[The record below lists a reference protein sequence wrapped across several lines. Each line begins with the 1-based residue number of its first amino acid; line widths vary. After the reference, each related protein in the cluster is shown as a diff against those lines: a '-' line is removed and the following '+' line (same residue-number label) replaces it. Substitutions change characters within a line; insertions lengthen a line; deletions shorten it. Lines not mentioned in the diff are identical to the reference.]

1 MELVRDI
8 KSCLKIK
15 KEQILGV
22 IFGLL
27 MQASYALLAIFINQ
41 MVETIENDTFVFSE
55 HAFKILGVLVVTIIV
70 QFIYPYLFRLMFI
83 KADKNTDFFALNRIM
98 QKDVNFFKNNS
109 SGEVF
114 NLTKN
119 VCSDIGSYYASFWP
133 NIIINIFSFVITL
146 GILFYYSYIMALIV
160 LALIIILSI
169 LVSKV
174 SNKIANY
181 SKEAIQSQNRVFTNF
196 NELLGNFRIIKML
209 KQNRYYEET
218 YKTSYSSDYF
228 VKIKHFKLLE
238 ALYTALYGILVY
250 LLPLITLVLGILFKD
265 YLMIGLGAVIAM
277 YSVIGNLQEPIR
289 QTAVVIGDYKKNK
302 QNLLLVKD
310 LLEIKPTNKKTI
322 NDFEKLEFKSDKG
335 IFFNEKNILNNLN
348 FVVNKGDFC
357 LLSGESGCGKSTIL
371 KLIMQEDYYDDIS
384 IKINDKNAFNLDYN
398 CNILCVT
405 QDNYLFH
412 DTILNNIC
420 CGTNYSKEELEEIYD
435 ICELTNFIKDYKED
449 KEVDQMDSNISGGEK
464 QRICLARILI
474 RKPKL
479 LLLDEITASLD
490 KNTTTNLSKKV
501 SEYCK
506 KNDITVIAISHKN
519 EFDNY
524 ANKVIKI

>member
-83 KADKNTDFFALNRIM
+83 KADRDTDFFALNRIM

-302 QNLLLVKD
+302 QNLLSCLESKLICFFTFIKKFLEQPSKQKV
-310 LLEIKPTNKKTI
+310 LQYEIKNKKIECFYVFNVEIKSIYLIGCKRISTNGYQYKTYVPMSCQIKSI
-322 NDFEKLEFKSDKG
+322 NELKD
-335 IFFNEKNILNNLN
+335 KNIQTLN
-348 FVVNKGDFC
+348 
-357 LLSGESGCGKSTIL
+357 
-371 KLIMQEDYYDDIS
+371 
-384 IKINDKNAFNLDYN
+384 
-398 CNILCVT
+398 
-405 QDNYLFH
+405 
-412 DTILNNIC
+412 
-420 CGTNYSKEELEEIYD
+420 
-435 ICELTNFIKDYKED
+435 
-449 KEVDQMDSNISGGEK
+449 
-464 QRICLARILI
+464 
-474 RKPKL
+474 
-479 LLLDEITASLD
+479 
-490 KNTTTNLSKKV
+490 
-501 SEYCK
+501 
-506 KNDITVIAISHKN
+506 
-519 EFDNY
+519 
-524 ANKVIKI
+524 VIKVTMN